1 METLNKKLVD
11 RLTTETKQRAY
22 NYDRHV
28 AMSEHNRHVRQ
39 CRIERV
45 KEVVIQGAKDFV
57 SYVLPYVVAMVLIF
71 SIMSLRG

>member
-1 METLNKKLVD
+1 MDKVKRKLVD
-11 RLTTETKQRAY
+11 GLTTETKQRAY

-45 KEVVIQGAKDFV
+45 KDMVKDFI

>member
-1 METLNKKLVD
+1 METLNKKLVS
-11 RLTTETKQRAY
+11 RLTIETKQRAY

-45 KEVVIQGAKDFV
+45 KEMAKDFIC
-57 SYVLPYVVAMVLIF
+57 YVLPYVVAMVLIF
-71 SIMSLRG
+71 SIMSMRG